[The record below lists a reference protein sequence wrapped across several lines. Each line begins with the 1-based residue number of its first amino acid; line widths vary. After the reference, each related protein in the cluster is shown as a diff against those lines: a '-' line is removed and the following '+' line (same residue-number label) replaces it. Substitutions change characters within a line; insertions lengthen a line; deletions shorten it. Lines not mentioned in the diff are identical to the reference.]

1 MKKERMQQ
9 ILNKLQETR
18 FLSTLEAEEIFGAS
32 AATVRRD
39 FNELAASGLAIRAH
53 GGIQVLDKEENPS
66 VPYGLRENWNS
77 EEKCALARE
86 AVKYIQNEHSIMLYG
101 GSTTGYLGLYLTK
114 GRIITNLP
122 DLCLHLRVRFPTGD
136 GPQVILTGGQLNFR
150 TGLLVGPAFRRSL
163 ENYECDIGICS
174 SYGLDETGLTDIDD
188 ECAEQISIMLEK
200 SKLRIVM
207 ADHTKFKRK
216 SFCRC
221 LPWEKIHILL
231 TTFDPQNHEIIKSA
245 RAQGVKIIFVKMPEK
260 P

>member
-1 MKKERMQQ
+1 MKKKRMQQ
-9 ILNKLQETR
+9 ILDKLQEKH
-18 FLSTLEAEEIFGAS
+18 FLSTLETEKIFNAS

-39 FNELAASGLAIRAH
+39 FNELAASGLAIRTH
-53 GGIQVLDKEENPS
+53 GGIQVLDEEKTPS

-86 AVKYIQNEHSIMLYG
+86 AVKYIQSEHSVMLYG
-101 GSTTGYLGLYLTK
+101 GSTTGYLGLYLSK
-114 GRIITNLP
+114 GRIVTNLP
-122 DLCLHLRVRFPTGD
+122 DLCSHLRVRFPTGN
-136 GPQVILTGGQLNFR
+136 GPQITLTGGQLNFR

-174 SYGLDETGLTDIDD
+174 AYGFDETGLTDIDD

-200 SKLRIVM
+200 SKLRIVL

-221 LPWEKIHILL
+221 LPWEKINILI

-245 RAQGVKIIFVKMPEK
+245 REKGVKIIFVEK
-260 P
+260 PTY